1 MSKVKQ
7 DFKFRQVMDVIV
19 NMVQNEVLKPGD
31 KVPSLRKMSEDQSV
45 SISTVM
51 QAYMELESVGM
62 LEAKPQSGFYV
73 SKGTYKQTE
82 HITKTKPSRK
92 PVQVTKSQHITK
104 ILLDMVN
111 PEIIPLGCGI
121 PSIDLLPEK
130 DLLSIMKKVLNM
142 HSRSNIE
149 YGDTQGSKFFRQQIA
164 YYMNMN
170 GNSVHSDNIIVTNGA
185 SEGMSLALRAL
196 TSPGDLI
203 LMESPSY
210 FGFMHLLE
218 TSKVFAMELPT
229 CPEWGIEV
237 DDLHQAVKKYGVK
250 AVLLQPNYGNPLGHT
265 YPEEIKKEIVEICS
279 KYNVPIIEDDI
290 NGDFAHNGK
299 RGSNLKKYD
308 TDGNVIHISSFSK
321 TISSGLR
328 IGWVEAGKY
337 FDQIL
342 RQKIASSLATSEIN
356 QLTIAHYLASGKYPR
371 HMRKMN
377 NAIKGQI
384 ESFKMKILKYF
395 PEGTK
400 VSEPEGGFVLW
411 VELPEGTDTGVVFE
425 RAVEE
430 KISFTPGGIFTTQE
444 RYNNCMRINC
454 GYPVD
459 ERIERGI
466 ARLGELCEEN
476 LRG

>member
-1 MSKVKQ
+1 MSKLKQ

-19 NMVQNEVLKPGD
+19 NMVQNEVLRPGD
-31 KVPSLRKMSEDQSV
+31 KVPSLRKMSDDQSV

-73 SKGTYKQTE
+73 SKGTYKQKE
-82 HITKTKPSRK
+82 QLTKSTPSSKPM
-92 PVQVTKSQHITK
+92 QVTNTDQIQKVLH
-104 ILLDMVN
+104 DMVE
-111 PEIIPLGCGI
+111 PDIIPLGCAI
-121 PSIDLLPEK
+121 PSADLLPHKE
-130 DLLSIMKKVLNM
+130 LLSIMKRVLNM
-142 HSRSNIE
+142 GDHKNME

-164 YYMNMN
+164 FYMNMN

-203 LMESPSY
+203 VMESPSY

-229 CPEWGIEV
+229 CPEWGIDV

-250 AVLLQPNYGNPLGHT
+250 AVLLQPNFGNPLGHT

-290 NGDFAHNGK
+290 NGDFAYGSR

-308 TDGNVIHISSFSK
+308 TEGNVIHVSSFSK
-321 TISSGLR
+321 TISSGMR
-328 IGWVEAGKY
+328 IGWIEAGKY

-342 RQKIASSLATSEIN
+342 RQKIANSLATSEIN
-356 QLTIAHYLASGKYPR
+356 QLTMAHYLASGKYPR
-371 HMRKMN
+371 HLRKIN
-377 NAIKGQI
+377 NAFRNQI
-384 ESFKMKILKYF
+384 ESYKMKILKYF
-395 PEGTK
+395 PKGTK
-400 VSEPEGGFVLW
+400 VSEPDGGFVLW
-411 VELPEGTDTGVVFE
+411 VELPESIDTGDIFAH
-425 RAVEE
+425 AVEE
-430 KISFTPGGIFTTQE
+430 KISFTPGGIFSSQD

-454 GYPVD
+454 GYPMD
-459 ERIERGI
+459 DRIESGI
-466 ARLGELCEEN
+466 RRLGELCEDA
-476 LRG
+476 L